1 MVYTDN
7 HLITL
12 NSAYGQ
18 KLNGSM
24 KSQLLFGFTGLLQD
38 QEDIE
43 NTFITITNAQ
53 IPVSFYTITSTN
65 NNVSY
70 VKSSITYNITIPVGN
85 YNSSSLISALTS
97 SFISSGTTVIITISS
112 INGKLSFA
120 SISTFTLKASSTMGL
135 ILGFTTDILCTGS
148 SSTTLTYPLN
158 LLGVKKVSIK
168 SDALAI
174 SAYSSINF
182 STSNTLTT
190 IPIDQPPFNMVSYV
204 NQSDMNTNILQS
216 RTLNTIDI
224 SIVDENNNLLD
235 FNNCDWS
242 ISICLSIHRTNNIS
256 NNVDLIKFFS
266 ILKESKTEL
275 NQKSEKNSLDQE
287 LEFLIN

>member
-97 SFISSGTTVIITISS
+97 SFISSGTTVTITISS
-112 INGKLSFA
+112 IHGKLLIVIKVF
-120 SISTFTLKASSTMGL
+120 SISSWSCNNPVNPNNNSDF
-135 ILGFTTDILCTGS
+135 IL
-148 SSTTLTYPLN
+148 
-158 LLGVKKVSIK
+158 
-168 SDALAI
+168 
-174 SAYSSINF
+174 
-182 STSNTLTT
+182 
-190 IPIDQPPFNMVSYV
+190 PFN
-204 NQSDMNTNILQS
+204 
-216 RTLNTIDI
+216 
-224 SIVDENNNLLD
+224 
-235 FNNCDWS
+235 FCP
-242 ISICLSIHRTNNIS
+242 
-256 NNVDLIKFFS
+256 
-266 ILKESKTEL
+266 
-275 NQKSEKNSLDQE
+275 
-287 LEFLIN
+287 

>member
-1 MVYTDN
+1 MME
-7 HLITL
+7 
-12 NSAYGQ
+12 S
-18 KLNGSM
+18 
-24 KSQLLFGFTGLLQD
+24 
-38 QEDIE
+38 
-43 NTFITITNAQ
+43 
-53 IPVSFYTITSTN
+53 
-65 NNVSY
+65 
-70 VKSSITYNITIPVGN
+70 
-85 YNSSSLISALTS
+85 
-97 SFISSGTTVIITISS
+97 
-112 INGKLSFA
+112 
-120 SISTFTLKASSTMGL
+120 
-135 ILGFTTDILCTGS
+135 
-148 SSTTLTYPLN
+148 
-158 LLGVKKVSIK
+158 VKKVSIK

-275 NQKSEKNSLDQE
+275 NQKPEKNSLDQE